1 MLTHTPP
8 PSCLGVGG
16 FPWPAATCADPGL
29 YLASSSIFYSLSST
43 FYGIPS
49 TPYILSSTFH
59 CLRLSRSYLLATTL
73 CALSYIPYLLSP
85 IFDLLSR
92 AFHRPFS
99 TISPQSSSIPH
110 RRSRTSYLLSP
121 HCRFPTLH
129 LQSST
134 TYILPSFYY
143 RRPCVF
149 YSSCYGFCVCRV
161 VSSTFYVLCSIRRLL
176 PSISHLLPLMP
187 HPLS

>member
-1 MLTHTPP
+1 MACGHMRRPRFLPRSVFYLLPP
-8 PSCLGVGG
+8 
-16 FPWPAATCADPGL
+16 
-29 YLASSSIFYSLSST
+29 IFYLLW
-43 FYGIPS
+43 
-49 TPYILSSTFH
+49 YISFPFH
-59 CLRLSRSYLLATTL
+59 CLRLPHSYLLATTL

-92 AFHRPFS
+92 TFHRPFS

-121 HCRFPTLH
+121 HCRFPTLY

-149 YSSCYGFCVCRV
+149 DLSCQGFCVCRIV
-161 VSSTFYVLCSIRRLL
+161 DSTLFCVLSGVS
-176 PSISHLLPLMP
+176 
-187 HPLS
+187 